1 MTPTGALLLFV
12 TLVTLAALPSTSV
25 ALVLTR
31 SAASGLAAGAAVT
44 AGIVLGDLLF
54 VCLALLGMSALA
66 ESLSGAF
73 YWVRLAC
80 GGYLIYLGWC
90 CWRAAPQSANRPMA
104 STPVRLWR
112 DTLTG
117 LLITL
122 ADVKA
127 IVFYASLFPA
137 FVDLSRITVQGHY
150 HPGGGRHQTGLC
162 LRRPSDNAGNIDEAV
177 RAPGAAKRRDVAWR
191 HWSVSDHRSLS
202 ALCYTDSVFPQWR
215 VRGSL
220 IHQNGAVT

>member
-1 MTPTGALLLFV
+1 MLSVVDAL
-12 TLVTLAALPSTSV
+12 TLWVVMMALAATPSTSV
-25 ALVLTR
+25 ALVLAR
-31 SAASGLAAGAAVT
+31 SAASGVAAGAAIAV
-44 AGIVLGDLLF
+44 GIVLGDLLF

-90 CWRAAPQSANRPMA
+90 CWRAAPQFANRPVA
-104 STPVRLWR
+104 ATPGGLWR

-137 FVDLSRITVQGHY
+137 FVDLSRMTVQGLSVVMVITIVAV
-150 HPGGGRHQTGLC
+150 GGTKLAYAYGAHRITQATLMKRFERPAQQIGGTLLGVIGLY
-162 LRRPSDNAGNIDEAV
+162 LII
-177 RAPGAAKRRDVAWR
+177 GA
-191 HWSVSDHRSLS
+191 
-202 ALCYTDSVFPQWR
+202 
-215 VRGSL
+215 
-220 IHQNGAVT
+220 

>member
-54 VCLALLGMSALA
+54 VCLALLGMGALA
-66 ESLSGAF
+66 EALSGAYF
-73 YWVRLAC
+73 WVRLAC

-90 CWRAAPQSANRPMA
+90 CWRAAPQSANSPVTA
-104 STPVRLWR
+104 TPKRLWR

-137 FVDLSRITVQGHY
+137 FVDLSRMTVQGLGVVMAITIVAV
-150 HPGGGRHQTGLC
+150 GGTKLAYAYGAHRITQATLIQRFERPAQRIGGTLLGVIGLY
-162 LRRPSDNAGNIDEAV
+162 LII
-177 RAPGAAKRRDVAWR
+177 GA
-191 HWSVSDHRSLS
+191 
-202 ALCYTDSVFPQWR
+202 
-215 VRGSL
+215 
-220 IHQNGAVT
+220 

>member
-1 MTPTGALLLFV
+1 MISMVDAL
-12 TLVTLAALPSTSV
+12 TLWVVMMALAATPSTSV

-31 SAASGLAAGAAVT
+31 SAASGVAAGAAV
-44 AGIVLGDLLF
+44 AVGIVLGDLLF

-80 GGYLIYLGWC
+80 GSYLIYLGWR
-90 CWRAAPQSANRPMA
+90 CWRAAPQSANPRVTA
-104 STPVRLWR
+104 TPGGLWR

-137 FVDLSRITVQGHY
+137 FVDLSRMTLQGLSVVMVITIVAV
-150 HPGGGRHQTGLC
+150 GGTKLAYAYGAHRIAQATLTQRFASPAQRIGGTLLGAIGLY
-162 LRRPSDNAGNIDEAV
+162 LVI
-177 RAPGAAKRRDVAWR
+177 GA
-191 HWSVSDHRSLS
+191 
-202 ALCYTDSVFPQWR
+202 
-215 VRGSL
+215 
-220 IHQNGAVT
+220 